1 MFKPSNK
8 LMFDYASQLRLQNY
22 ESIKNKHT
30 LGNEKAEPF
39 LDKRVPLSHPGK
51 LERTGRRFDGKTSAS
66 R

>member
-39 LDKRVPLSHPGK
+39 LDKRVPPFTTREVRENGK
-51 LERTGRRFDGKTSAS
+51 KI
-66 R
+66 